1 PIFLEKLANIS
12 RGNPFYIVQ
21 FIEYLLEINF
31 ATLLNRNTV
40 GMTNVNTFSSQKYM
54 PSKIES
60 LIKKRKDWLL
70 QLEDGQK
77 YVDFLQILSLFG
89 ITAPSNI
96 LEEYWGRE
104 NAELVSPLFTKHY
117 LSLDDNGDIK
127 FDHETLYLYYN
138 QQLKHKQKLTYISNL
153 ILEHHIGIWNYLSNF
168 TKAKL
173 LFYSKKY
180 KESEKLFQP
189 IINDIINTPN
199 ISSNNLSRDYFEY
212 LDEIYFLA
220 KRNKNIELQE
230 KIIQASVYIP
240 MHNMDYGTTKN
251 SIDNALK
258 YIDKYHRN
266 NYQLKNTVLQL
277 RAHAELTAAK
287 LKQAEKYFLELL
299 AEERIS
305 PDAFSLASRCDLCDR
320 TSSLYTRYNYEIL
333 AKKYNEL
340 SEGVANELE
349 DSKLITLSIMMKAKI
364 CYYSDPQKS
373 LEYMDQAR
381 KIMLHDNAYR
391 INCHNNVSIEGSQV
405 LISANKTFDFTD
417 HIKNV
422 KSLLAE
428 AVDKNYSFTII
439 RSEEHT

>member
-1 PIFLEKLANIS
+1 LRNLLCKELKIRNADESLQKILFNYFKSKPFARLLIVIEDLHNASDDFYSELKNMISQMSGIPCACLLAGREDTTVYNESFFSCSSWLKEHTQSFEIVPFDEPDCQRFIKSVIKDIPSMVLEKLANIS
-12 RGNPFYIVQ
+12 KGNPFYIVQ

-153 ILEHHIGIWNYLSNF
+153 ILEHHIGIWNYLSNL

-305 PDAFSLASRCDLCDR
+305 PDAFSLESR
-320 TSSLYTRYNYEIL
+320 
-333 AKKYNEL
+333 
-340 SEGVANELE
+340 
-349 DSKLITLSIMMKAKI
+349 
-364 CYYSDPQKS
+364 
-373 LEYMDQAR
+373 
-381 KIMLHDNAYR
+381 
-391 INCHNNVSIEGSQV
+391 
-405 LISANKTFDFTD
+405 FD
-417 HIKNV
+417 
-422 KSLLAE
+422 
-428 AVDKNYSFTII
+428 
-439 RSEEHT
+439 